1 MKRLFGRNCV
11 KTEYGCY
18 ADRGANRYPKI
29 RTVHAKNRTDT
40 DSERIAPV
48 DLSTLCLVHSILQER
63 GIRRAAALAGRPAS
77 SASAALRR
85 VEATLSVPLVRRDG
99 QALVPTLDAEARM
112 PRLAEIAHAAAAL
125 AALGQRPQQAPDAI
139 SLAALARFA
148 ATARAGSINGA
159 ARSLGLGQPQLTRQL
174 SHLEQ
179 SLGCKLLDRSAA
191 GISCTP
197 SGLEAL
203 ALAERI
209 AAAWDSLSAASAER
223 FRRSAATWR
232 LGTIIPFGHESEIAA
247 MLAGLAVE
255 WRAARPRQP
264 LFLSST
270 TADELVSGLKNRR
283 FDLILLDTDRYP
295 AEFEGRLIGRS
306 QLALAGPRSLD
317 EAEKQDFAALLRRYP
332 IAVPSPRSG
341 LRQMTDRFLEA
352 TLSQAERSRL
362 TLVEVDSIPVIIN
375 LVLSHGHLSVLPEHS
390 VANINPPPTLLP
402 LDAPYQQSISL
413 VWPRDALSR
422 QAAEQVFAI
431 ATRLGKR

>member
-1 MKRLFGRNCV
+1 
-11 KTEYGCY
+11 
-18 ADRGANRYPKI
+18 
-29 RTVHAKNRTDT
+29 
-40 DSERIAPV
+40 V
-48 DLSTLCLVHSILQER
+48 DLSTLCLVHSILEER
-63 GIRRAAALAGRPAS
+63 GIRRAAAIAGRPAS

-85 VEATLSVPLVRRDG
+85 VEAVLSVPLVRRDG
-99 QALVPTLDAEARM
+99 QTLVPTLEAEARL
-112 PRLAEIAHAAAAL
+112 PRFADIARAADAL
-125 AALGQRPQQAPDAI
+125 AALGKGGQARATV

-148 ATARAGSINGA
+148 AVARAGSINA
-159 ARSLGLGQPQLTRQL
+159 AAKSLGLGQPQLTRQL
-174 SHLEQ
+174 SHLEAAI
-179 SLGCKLLDRSAA
+179 GCKMLDRSAT

-197 SGLEAL
+197 AGLEAL
-203 ALAERI
+203 ALAEQI
-209 AAAWDSLSAASAER
+209 GSAWELLFAASAER

-295 AEFEGRLIGRS
+295 AEFEGKLIGRS
-306 QLALAGPRSLD
+306 QLALAGPRTM
-317 EAEKQDFAALLRRYP
+317 EAPEPQDFPALLRRYP

-352 TLSQAERSRL
+352 TLSPAERARL

-375 LVLSHGHLSVLPEHS
+375 LVLDHGHLSVLPEHS

-402 LDAPYQQSISL
+402 LDAAYQQSLSL

-422 QAAEQVFAI
+422 QAAETMFA
-431 ATRLGKR
+431 LLSKP

>member
-1 MKRLFGRNCV
+1 M
-11 KTEYGCY
+11 
-18 ADRGANRYPKI
+18 
-29 RTVHAKNRTDT
+29 
-40 DSERIAPV
+40 
-48 DLSTLCLVHSILQER
+48 DLSTICLVHSILEER
-63 GIRRAAALAGRPAS
+63 GIRRAAARAGRPAS

-112 PRLAEIAHAAAAL
+112 PRLAEIAEAAKAL
-125 AALGQRPQQAPDAI
+125 AVLGQGEREASSTI

-148 ATARAGSINGA
+148 ATARAGSINRA
-159 ARSLGLGQPQLTRQL
+159 AKSLGLGQPQLTRQL

-179 SLGCKLLDRSAA
+179 ALGCKLLDRSAT

-209 AAAWDSLSAASAER
+209 AAAWDWLSAASAER

-232 LGTIIPFGHESEIAA
+232 LGTVIPFGHESEIAA
-247 MLAGLAVE
+247 MLARLAVE

-270 TADELVSGLKNRR
+270 TADELISGLKNRR

-295 AEFEGRLIGRS
+295 AEFDGALIGRS
-306 QLALAGPRSLD
+306 QLALAGPRSL
-317 EAEKQDFAALLRRYP
+317 EETERQDFAALLRRYP

-352 TLSQAERSRL
+352 ALSPSERARL

-375 LVLSHGHLSVLPEHS
+375 LVLDHGHLSVLPEHS

-402 LDAPYQQSISL
+402 LQPAYEQSLSL

-422 QAAEQVFAI
+422 QAAEAMI
-431 ATRLGKR
+431 TLLDKT

>member
-1 MKRLFGRNCV
+1 M
-11 KTEYGCY
+11 
-18 ADRGANRYPKI
+18 
-29 RTVHAKNRTDT
+29 
-40 DSERIAPV
+40 
-48 DLSTLCLVHSILQER
+48 DLSTLCLVHSILEER
-63 GIRRAAALAGRPAS
+63 GIRRAAAAMGRPAS

-85 VEATLSVPLVRRDG
+85 VEASLSMPLVRRDG
-99 QALVPTLDAEARM
+99 QALVPTLEAETRL
-112 PRLAEIAHAAAAL
+112 PRFAEIAEAAAAL
-125 AALGQRPQQAPDAI
+125 AALGEGSRDAI
-139 SLAALARFA
+139 SLSALARFA
-148 ATARAGSINGA
+148 TVARTGSINGA
-159 ARSLGLGQPQLTRQL
+159 AKSLGLGQPQLTRQL
-174 SHLEQ
+174 SHLEDA
-179 SLGCKLLDRSAA
+179 LGCKLLERSAT

-197 SGLEAL
+197 AGLEAL

-209 AAAWDSLSAASAER
+209 GAAWEALSAASAER

-247 MLAGLAVE
+247 MLARLTVE

-270 TADELVSGLKNRR
+270 TADDLVSGLKTRR
-283 FDLILLDTDRYP
+283 FDLILLDTDHYP
-295 AEFEGRLIGRS
+295 AEFEGQLIGRS

-317 EAEKQDFAALLRRYP
+317 EAERQDFAALLRRYP

-352 TLSQAERSRL
+352 TLTPAERSRL

-375 LVLSHGHLSVLPEHS
+375 LVLRHGHLSVLPEHS

-402 LDAPYQQSISL
+402 LYPAYQQSLSL

-422 QAAEQVFAI
+422 QAAETMLPLLA
-431 ATRLGKR
+431 KS